1 MRRQAEERRAVVL
14 TNTEKDMLKEL
25 SEARKGTW
33 NNTLEAQRKQREA
46 AKAQRLEDEEEAKC
60 VLDREE
66 ASIRATQRQAQIMR
80 ANKMLYDQTDRVKS
94 FNSSLLL
101 SDVLQERDLQIDL
114 KKRVEE
120 VRDRHEAALVKEQE
134 KAWEVADHAEA
145 AKASERKQAAMQQRD
160 AQLLQIAAIIRELT
174 SEVLVL
180 CC

>member
-46 AKAQRLEDEEEAKC
+46 AKAQRLEEEEEAKC

-94 FNSSLLL
+94 YISS
-101 SDVLQERDLQIDL
+101 
-114 KKRVEE
+114 
-120 VRDRHEAALVKEQE
+120 H
-134 KAWEVADHAEA
+134 
-145 AKASERKQAAMQQRD
+145 
-160 AQLLQIAAIIRELT
+160 T
-174 SEVLVL
+174 SI
-180 CC
+180 

>member
-114 KKRVEE
+114 KKRVCLLYTS
-120 VRDRHEAALVKEQE
+120 DAADE
-134 KAWEVADHAEA
+134 
-145 AKASERKQAAMQQRD
+145 
-160 AQLLQIAAIIRELT
+160 
-174 SEVLVL
+174 
-180 CC
+180 